1 MISLPNRVQ
10 EITKYLMGQGLHA
23 IAHTSCGGRT
33 VENERG
39 DVGSISETT
48 KNPHS

>member
-10 EITKYLMGQGLHA
+10 ESAKNYIGQGLHA
-23 IAHTSCGGRT
+23 IAHTLCAGST